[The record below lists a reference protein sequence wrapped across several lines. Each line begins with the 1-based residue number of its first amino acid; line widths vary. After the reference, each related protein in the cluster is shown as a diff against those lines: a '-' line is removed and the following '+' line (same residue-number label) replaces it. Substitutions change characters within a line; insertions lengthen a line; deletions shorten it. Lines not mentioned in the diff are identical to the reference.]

1 MRTAPN
7 RTLIFVDGSYFVAR
21 EHVGEGLRLIVV
33 KLPVSYPA
41 DPHPTVVIAGD
52 KSRLYF
58 VDHFVHVVIS
68 PTNLIGEHKSI
79 SADFLDLVDVL
90 AKFRSHE
97 LYAVVLDLHHAQIGA
112 DQQFAIVK

>member
-33 KLPVSYPA
+33 KLSVSFPA
-41 DPHPTVVIAGD
+41 DPHPSVVIAGD
-52 KSRLYF
+52 KSRLNW

-68 PTNLIGEHKSI
+68 PIKLIGEHKSI
-79 SADFLDLVDVL
+79 SADFFDLVDVM

-97 LYAVVLDLHHAQIGA
+97 LNAVVLDLHHAQIGA